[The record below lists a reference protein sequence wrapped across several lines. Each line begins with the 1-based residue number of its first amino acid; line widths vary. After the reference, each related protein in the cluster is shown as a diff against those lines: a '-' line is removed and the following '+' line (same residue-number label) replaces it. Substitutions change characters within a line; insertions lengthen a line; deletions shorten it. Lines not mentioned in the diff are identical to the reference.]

1 MATKGAEQ
9 VQWTIADLEHLPDNN
24 GTRYEIIDGELHM
37 SKQPHWHHQKTCNN
51 LNFHLESWNRQ
62 SGLGETVQAPGIIF
76 SNEDAVAPD
85 LVWVSKD
92 RLPAL
97 LGEDG
102 KLHGA
107 PDLVVEV
114 LSPGAAN
121 ERRDKESKAKLY
133 SVRGVREYWIVD
145 WLLQTVA
152 VYRRESAALRLV
164 TTLHADDELTS
175 PRLPGFTL
183 KVHQIFG

>member
-1 MATKGAEQ
+1 MSAKEVEQ
-9 VQWTIADLEHLPDNN
+9 VRWTIADLEHLPDHN
-24 GTRYEIIDGELHM
+24 GTRYEIIDGELYM
-37 SKQPHWHHQKTCNN
+37 SKQPHWHHQMACSQLHIYLGTWS
-51 LNFHLESWNRQ
+51 LQ
-62 SGLGETVQAPGIIF
+62 TGLGKIVEAPGIIF

-102 KLHGA
+102 KLHAA
-107 PDLVVEV
+107 PDLIIEV

-121 ERRDKESKAKLY
+121 ERRDKKSKAKLY

-145 WLLQTVA
+145 WLLQTVE
-152 VYRRESAALRLV
+152 VYRRKSTALRLI

-175 PRLPGFTL
+175 PLLPGFTL
-183 KVHQIFG
+183 KVSQIFS